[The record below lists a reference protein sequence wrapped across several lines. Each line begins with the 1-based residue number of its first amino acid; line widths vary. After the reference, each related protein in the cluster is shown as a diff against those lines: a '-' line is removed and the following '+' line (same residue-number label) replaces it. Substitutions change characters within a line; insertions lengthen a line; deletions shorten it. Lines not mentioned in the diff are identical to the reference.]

1 MKLNVERSFDHR
13 KELSGAGGVIR
24 NNKENWVV
32 DFSIKKSA
40 QNATQAKI
48 IALYHGLQLVAIRQL
63 RNIKIVTDSESTSN
77 ILVEKNEEYSN
88 IIYDCREL
96 LLRLGNPM
104 LNLNHRRQNQVAD
117 LLANKGTQQGGNGE
131 IIIWDTVPPFE
142 YEAMEVDKGIKSI
155 DSMIRTPVILK
166 LLATLYL
173 VLVLLIPLLVDLYQ
187 PNCIDAL

>member
-1 MKLNVERSFDHR
+1 
-13 KELSGAGGVIR
+13 
-24 NNKENWVV
+24 
-32 DFSIKKSA
+32 
-40 QNATQAKI
+40 
-48 IALYHGLQLVAIRQL
+48 
-63 RNIKIVTDSESTSN
+63 
-77 ILVEKNEEYSN
+77 
-88 IIYDCREL
+88 
-96 LLRLGNPM
+96 M

-142 YEAMEVDKGIKSI
+142 YEAMEVDKGINSI